1 MSTETGEDAGVV
13 GESVHDESAEGTDDE
28 GVAVGEDAVGDAE
41 TVDESVDGASTRVAG
56 PDARN
61 GVAVHFE
68 NGEVA
73 SYAFVVR
80 AEGAEWLYAERLA
93 GDEGDDGVEHTF
105 EDEEIEALNAEQV
118 CRIAAPR
125 VHLFD
130 DGVVHFGDDLVVD
143 PTTLL
148 EDSWFDA
155 DATLL

>member
-1 MSTETGEDAGVV
+1 VV
-13 GESVHDESAEGTDDE
+13 GESVTDDDAASTDDDDD
-28 GVAVGEDAVGDAE
+28 GVATDAAGDAE
-41 TVDESVDGASTRVAG
+41 TVDESADGATSAG
-56 PDARN
+56 EPDARN

-73 SYAFVVR
+73 AYAFVVR
-80 AEGAEWLYAERLA
+80 AAGADWLYAERLA
-93 GDEGDDGVEHTF
+93 GADDAF

-130 DGVVHFGDDLVVD
+130 DGVVHFGDDMVVD